1 MVQSNTAL
9 STWRAATS
17 LLHDDGKLSDAQ
29 LAFLKLVYPLNIS
42 GETFTVAVASDFV
55 KNWVIKN
62 VLPEVAPLLSTI
74 LARDIHIDVMVDAS
88 YGESEQ
94 EEEDEAPIESIPA
107 PTTHEQHFSRE
118 DHANLAAHGGHKYVV
133 NHENVTETF
142 PQPEYSPEQPSAFT
156 PSTSAPSTNAHSS
169 SAHSSHSSQGREATH
184 ENYYREAAPHVD
196 EFSKYDLRSPLEM
209 LGGEEDRFVSSIPEE
224 ELRRRQEDSH
234 INANYTFDNF
244 VVGESNR
251 FAYAA
256 AIALA
261 EQPDSNYS
269 PLFLY
274 SNSGMGKTHL
284 MHAIGNA
291 ALVLHPASR
300 VYYVSAETFMTDF
313 IYAMRE
319 RKQNEF
325 KERFRNVDILLIDD
339 IQFLG
344 KSDTT
349 VEEFFHTFNALTTA
363 NKQIV
368 ITSDVAPKYLSGF
381 EERMLSRFNSGV
393 TVSIDTPSLE
403 TRIAIL
409 QKTAELEGIDVPH
422 DVHEFI
428 ASHITSNIREM
439 EGALRTVSYYAAL
452 QKQPPTVALC
462 ELVLKDIIMNPENVE
477 ITPSVILT
485 QICHYYDVTLDDLT
499 SGDRSRAVVNARQA
513 AMYLC
518 RVMTELSL
526 PRIGELFGGRDHT
539 TVMHAYRKVSKLI
552 EEKKQISSEIEELKS
567 RIHQEASK
575 AS

>member
-1 MVQSNTAL
+1 MVQSKTAL
-9 STWRAATS
+9 STWSAATS

-55 KNWVIKN
+55 KNWVTKN
-62 VLPEVAPLLSTI
+62 VLPEVSPLLSTI
-74 LARDIHIDVMVDAS
+74 LARDIHIEVLVDAS

-94 EEEDEAPIESIPA
+94 EEEESHAENTPTTSPTPQPRQPEAHESEPAGDSHAPIGADRASSFENVNEYPTASSGHASA
-107 PTTHEQHFSRE
+107 PTAPSH
-118 DHANLAAHGGHKYVV
+118 DAA
-133 NHENVTETF
+133 
-142 PQPEYSPEQPSAFT
+142 QEYS
-156 PSTSAPSTNAHSS
+156 TSEPHV
-169 SAHSSHSSQGREATH
+169 REA
-184 ENYYREAAPHVD
+184 RPHVD
-196 EFSKYDLRSPLEM
+196 EYSKYDLRSPLEM
-209 LGGEEDRFVSSIPEE
+209 LGGEEDRFVSSIPEAQ
-224 ELRRRQEDSH
+224 LRQRQADSH

-409 QKTAELEGIDVPH
+409 QKTAEIEGIDVPH

-428 ASHITSNIREM
+428 ASNITTNIREM

-485 QICHYYDVTLDDLT
+485 QVCHYYDVTLDDLT

-539 TVMHAYRKVSKLI
+539 TVMHAYRKVNKLI

-575 AS
+575 SA